1 MRYRKLDSNGDFVFG
16 NGLMDFYQNSPEA
29 VGQSVLT
36 RLKLWVN
43 EWFLNVEE
51 GTLWLQGIL
60 GKQQQ
65 STIDTIIRSRI
76 LETEGVTDITAYDS
90 IIDPDTRKLSLN
102 VTIDTL
108 YGSTNIQA
116 AL

>member
-1 MRYRKLDSNGDFVFG
+1 MKYRKLSSTGDYVFG
-16 NGLMDFYQNSPEA
+16 NGNMDFYTNSPEA
-29 VGQSVLT
+29 VGQSVVT

-51 GTLWLQGIL
+51 GTLWLQGVI

-65 STIDTIIRSRI
+65 STVDTILRSRI
-76 LETEGVTDITAYDS
+76 LETQGVTDITSYDS

-108 YGSTNIQA
+108 YGSTTIQA
-116 AL
+116 AI

>member
-1 MRYRKLDSNGDFVFG
+1 MKYRKLDNEGDFVFG
-16 NGLMDFYQNSPEA
+16 NGNMDFLLNTPEA
-29 VGQSVLT
+29 VGQAVVT

-51 GTLWLQGIL
+51 GTLWLQGVI

-65 STIDTIIRSRI
+65 TTVDTILRSRI
-76 LETEGVTDITAYDS
+76 LETEGVTDITSYES

-108 YGSTNIQA
+108 YGTTTIQA
-116 AL
+116 AI